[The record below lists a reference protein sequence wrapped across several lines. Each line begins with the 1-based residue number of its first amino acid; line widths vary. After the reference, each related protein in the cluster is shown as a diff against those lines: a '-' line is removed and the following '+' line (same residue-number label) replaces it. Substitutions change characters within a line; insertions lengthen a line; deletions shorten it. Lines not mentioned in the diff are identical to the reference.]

1 MLSTRFYRKLVE
13 IFLVLFIYTLP
24 NQTVFKHHYYMK
36 RRFLTLASIAAVS
49 VSLYSF
55 TFTNPVTPPS
65 SPVQEDALAKSI
77 KEGKTLYASYCSM
90 CHQPEGQGIA
100 GAFPP
105 LAKSDYLM
113 ADTKR
118 AISVVK
124 NGLQGEITVNGQKYN
139 NVMPAQALDD
149 QQIAHVLN
157 YVRNSWGNKG
167 KIITAAEVKAVAKK

>member
-1 MLSTRFYRKLVE
+1 
-13 IFLVLFIYTLP
+13 
-24 NQTVFKHHYYMK
+24 MK
-36 RRFLTLASIAAVS
+36 RKFLTIATLATLSI
-49 VSLYSF
+49 SLYSF
-55 TFTNPVTPPS
+55 TTTNEVTTAPEKI
-65 SPVQEDALAKSI
+65 QEDALAKSI
-77 KEGKTLYASYCSM
+77 KEGKALYASYCSM

-118 AISVVK
+118 AIGIIK
-124 NGLQGEITVNGQKYN
+124 NGLQGEITVNGKKYN

-149 QQIAHVLN
+149 QQVAHVLN

-167 KIITAAEVKAVAKK
+167 KIITAAEVKAVPKKK

>member
-1 MLSTRFYRKLVE
+1 VAELNLTIIMAFSNIIK
-13 IFLVLFIYTLP
+13 P
-24 NQTVFKHHYYMK
+24 MK
-36 RRFLTLASIAAVS
+36 RKFLTLASIAAVS

-55 TFTNPVTPPS
+55 TTTNTTTNAPALY
-65 SPVQEDALAKSI
+65 QDDALAKSI

-118 AISVVK
+118 AISIVK
-124 NGLQGEITVNGQKYN
+124 NGLQGEITVNKQKYN

-149 QQIAHVLN
+149 QQVAHVLN

-167 KIITAAEVKAVAKK
+167 KIVTAAEVKAVPKKK

>member
-1 MLSTRFYRKLVE
+1 
-13 IFLVLFIYTLP
+13 
-24 NQTVFKHHYYMK
+24 MK
-36 RRFLTLASIAAVS
+36 RKFLTIATLATLSI
-49 VSLYSF
+49 SLYSF
-55 TFTNPVTPPS
+55 TTTNEVTTAPEKT
-65 SPVQEDALAKSI
+65 QEDALAKSI
-77 KEGKTLYASYCSM
+77 KEGKALYASYCSM

-118 AISVVK
+118 AIGIIK
-124 NGLQGEITVNGQKYN
+124 NGLQGEITVNGKKYN

-149 QQIAHVLN
+149 QQVAHVLN

-167 KIITAAEVKAVAKK
+167 KIITAAEVKAVPKKK

>member
-1 MLSTRFYRKLVE
+1 
-13 IFLVLFIYTLP
+13 
-24 NQTVFKHHYYMK
+24 MK
-36 RRFLTLASIAAVS
+36 RRFLTLASIAVLS
-49 VSLYSF
+49 VTLYSF
-55 TFTNPVTPPS
+55 TSTNSVTPPS
-65 SPVQEDALAKSI
+65 TPLQEDALAKSI

-118 AISVVK
+118 AIGIVK
-124 NGLQGEITVNGQKYN
+124 NGLQGEITVNKQKYN

>member
-1 MLSTRFYRKLVE
+1 
-13 IFLVLFIYTLP
+13 
-24 NQTVFKHHYYMK
+24 MK
-36 RRFLTLASIAAVS
+36 RRFLTLASIAVVS
-49 VSLYSF
+49 VTLYSF
-55 TFTNPVTPPS
+55 TSTNSVTPPS
-65 SPVQEDALAKSI
+65 SPLQEDPLAKSI

-118 AISVVK
+118 TIGIVK
-124 NGLQGEITVNGQKYN
+124 NGLQGEVTVNGQKYN

>member
-1 MLSTRFYRKLVE
+1 
-13 IFLVLFIYTLP
+13 
-24 NQTVFKHHYYMK
+24 MK
-36 RRFLTLASIAAVS
+36 RRLLTLASIAAVS
-49 VSLYSF
+49 ATLYSF
-55 TFTNPVTPPS
+55 TLSTSEPVTPPS
-65 SPVQEDALAKSI
+65 TPVQEDALAKSI

-118 AISVVK
+118 AIGIVK

-149 QQIAHVLN
+149 QQVAHVLN

-167 KIITAAEVKAVAKK
+167 KIITAAEAKAVAKK

>member
-1 MLSTRFYRKLVE
+1 
-13 IFLVLFIYTLP
+13 
-24 NQTVFKHHYYMK
+24 MK
-36 RRFLTLASIAAVS
+36 RKFLTIATFATLSI
-49 VSLYSF
+49 SLYSF
-55 TFTNPVTPPS
+55 TTTNEVTTAPEKI
-65 SPVQEDALAKSI
+65 QEDALAKSI
-77 KEGKTLYASYCSM
+77 KEGKALYASYCSM

-118 AISVVK
+118 AIGIIK
-124 NGLQGEITVNGQKYN
+124 NGLQGEITVNGKKYN

-149 QQIAHVLN
+149 QQVAHVLN

-167 KIITAAEVKAVAKK
+167 KIITAAEVKAVPKKK

>member
-1 MLSTRFYRKLVE
+1 
-13 IFLVLFIYTLP
+13 
-24 NQTVFKHHYYMK
+24 MK
-36 RRFLTLASIAAVS
+36 RKFLTIATLATLSI
-49 VSLYSF
+49 SLYSF
-55 TFTNPVTPPS
+55 TNTNEVVTTPEKI
-65 SPVQEDALAKSI
+65 QEDALAKSI
-77 KEGKTLYASYCSM
+77 KEGKALYASYCSM
-90 CHQPEGQGIA
+90 CHQPEGQGIT

-118 AISVVK
+118 AIGIIK

-149 QQIAHVLN
+149 QQVAHVLN

-167 KIITAAEVKAVAKK
+167 KIITAAEVKAVPKKK

>member
-1 MLSTRFYRKLVE
+1 
-13 IFLVLFIYTLP
+13 
-24 NQTVFKHHYYMK
+24 MK
-36 RRFLTLASIAAVS
+36 RRLLTLASIAAVS
-49 VSLYSF
+49 VTLYSF
-55 TFTNPVTPPS
+55 TSSSSIATSPS
-65 SPVQEDALAKSI
+65 PIQEDALAKSI

-118 AISVVK
+118 AIGVVK
-124 NGLQGEITVNGQKYN
+124 NGLQGEVTVNGQKYN

-149 QQIAHVLN
+149 QQIAH
-157 YVRNSWGNKG
+157 
-167 KIITAAEVKAVAKK
+167 I